1 MSEIDS
7 QETIVANAKL
17 QGIKEGETKNDNK
30 ETDTVD
36 QESETIKVSTPTLEA
51 KEAEL
56 ANELS
61 QEVSEFVEADKNLD
75 ARDGKVYFTYM
86 IDGTKCTDSFVIAK
100 NPSMSSN
107 VGTDTDSAAKSQIA
121 AMTCKQWMKT
131 CVELRKNQIE
141 AKSEKEEISTVK
153 TEVTDTLRTEEEYE
167 KEGNAILMNALKTKD
182 FSEVMEYIDNINPQ
196 EWKKYS
202 NNLGEY
208 QKALQVIDEMKSL
221 DYPDAQKYAMLIESK
236 VSDQD
241 ISKQDVKDILKFL
254 ESMIKNMSDVEYKE
268 VMRCMSGESSK
279 STPVNNETIDTSSLQ
294 EKLTK

>member
-1 MSEIDS
+1 
-7 QETIVANAKL
+7 
-17 QGIKEGETKNDNK
+17 
-30 ETDTVD
+30 
-36 QESETIKVSTPTLEA
+36 
-51 KEAEL
+51 
-56 ANELS
+56 
-61 QEVSEFVEADKNLD
+61 
-75 ARDGKVYFTYM
+75 M

-107 VGTDTDSAAKSQIA
+107 VGTDTDSPAKSQIA

-167 KEGNAILMNALKTKD
+167 KEGNAILMNTLKTKD

-294 EKLTK
+294 DKLAKFQETGEIQVLSTFKNLE